1 MKKLQMFL
9 AIAALAPM
17 LAACAPSNEAVCQH
31 LIDLVKKEAGDS
43 ADKEADKADA
53 EAEKKYLEKCAKEME
68 EEKTKLGDA
77 AFKKQVSCIMD
88 AKKYADLEK
97 CEPEEEKKE

>member
-43 ADKEADKADA
+43 ADKDADKDKEA

-88 AKKYADLEK
+88 SKSYADLEK
-97 CEPEEEKKE
+97 CEPEEKKD